1 MSIDTTRGLQRSEHR
16 LLLLAG
22 DTAVACVAVLA
33 ALWIWSLTTG
43 FSFDLSFLRRWSVF
57 GALIPIWI
65 LLLAPSRRLRVGL
78 SLEQTWRTLLGAT
91 ATVAGA
97 YLAAYFYAPRA
108 VLPRLPALYFL
119 WEAALLTLAWRL
131 CYLYAL
137 SRGFMRRRALLLGD
151 AAAADRMSALL
162 ATHAPDT
169 EVVARF
175 DPAVPA
181 SDAPGTEVAAPY
193 DPDVSPSIALDTKE
207 AAAFDPAAAV
217 AAATTPVGTH
227 TTLDDIVRD
236 RAVGEILLAR
246 RTALP
251 APVLQALV
259 RWQEQGVDVIPMTS
273 EYEQALM
280 RVPIADLEPDWMF
293 TSLPE
298 WVRARDASRAV
309 KRLVDIL
316 GGLLGLAVLIVCTP
330 AVAMLTLLDSGRP
343 VFYRQRRLGAGGRTF
358 DVIKFRT
365 MIHAA
370 ESDGPKWAVSDDPR
384 VTRVGRWLRRSRLDE
399 LPQVISVLR
408 GDMSIVGPRPERPE
422 FVEQLERVVP
432 FYRTRLMVRPGVTGW
447 AQVNTPYGDSVDG
460 AALKLEYDLY
470 YIKHRSFL
478 FDAWIVLRTVG
489 TVMTMGGQ

>member
-1 MSIDTTRGLQRSEHR
+1 VGKWSIF
-16 LLLLAG
+16 
-22 DTAVACVAVLA
+22 VALVPV
-33 ALWIWSLTTG
+33 W
-43 FSFDLSFLRRWSVF
+43 V
-57 GALIPIWI
+57 
-65 LLLAPSRRLRVGL
+65 LLLAPSRRLRIGL

-97 YLAAYFYAPRA
+97 YLLAYFYAPRA

-131 CYLYAL
+131 CYLYTL
-137 SRGFMRRRALLLGD
+137 SRGFLRRRALLLGD
-151 AAAADRMSALL
+151 AAAAERMAALL
-162 ATHAPDT
+162 AIHAPDT

-175 DPAVPA
+175 DPTATVADA
-181 SDAPGTEVAAPY
+181 SATAA
-193 DPDVSPSIALDTKE
+193 SETA
-207 AAAFDPAAAV
+207 
-217 AAATTPVGTH
+217 
-227 TTLDDIVRD
+227 LDDIVRD

-251 APVLQALV
+251 AQVLQSLV

-280 RVPIADLEPDWMF
+280 RVPIAELDPDWMF

-309 KRLVDIL
+309 KRLVDVV
-316 GGLLGLAVLIVCTP
+316 GGLAGLALLAVCTP
-330 AVAMLTLLDSGRP
+330 VIAAISLIDSGRP

-370 ESDGPKWAVSDDPR
+370 ESDGPKWAVADDPR
-384 VTRVGRWLRRSRLDE
+384 VTPVGRWLRRSRLDE

-422 FVEQLERVVP
+422 FVEQLERAVP
-432 FYRTRLMVRPGVTGW
+432 FYRSRLMVRPGVTGW

-489 TVMTMGGQ
+489 TVMTMGGR

>member
-22 DTAVACVAVLA
+22 DTAVACVAVVA

-43 FSFDLSFLRRWSVF
+43 FSFDVFFLRRWSIF
-57 GALIPIWI
+57 TTLIPVWV
-65 LLLAPSRRLRVGL
+65 LLLAPSRRLRAGL

-97 YLAAYFYAPRA
+97 YLLAYFYAPRA

-137 SRGFMRRRALLLGD
+137 SRGFMRRRALLVGD
-151 AAAADRMSALL
+151 AAAAERMAALL

-175 DPAVPA
+175 DPTATVSAA
-181 SDAPGTEVAAPY
+181 STPT
-193 DPDVSPSIALDTKE
+193 
-207 AAAFDPAAAV
+207 
-217 AAATTPVGTH
+217 ATD
-227 TTLDDIVRD
+227 TTLDAIVREL
-236 RAVGEILLAR
+236 AVGEILLAGC
-246 RTALP
+246 TVLP
-251 APVLQALV
+251 TPVLQSLV

-309 KRLVDIL
+309 KRLVDVL

-330 AVAMLTLLDSGRP
+330 VVAALTLIDSGRP
-343 VFYRQRRLGAGGRTF
+343 VFYRQRRLGAGGRGF

-399 LPQVISVLR
+399 LPQVISILR

-422 FVEQLERVVP
+422 FVEQLEREVP
-432 FYRTRLMVRPGVTGW
+432 FYRTRLMVRPGLTGW

-460 AALKLEYDLY
+460 ATLKLEYDLY

-489 TVMTMGGQ
+489 TVMTMGGR

>member
-1 MSIDTTRGLQRSEHR
+1 
-16 LLLLAG
+16 
-22 DTAVACVAVLA
+22 
-33 ALWIWSLTTG
+33 
-43 FSFDLSFLRRWSVF
+43 
-57 GALIPIWI
+57 
-65 LLLAPSRRLRVGL
+65 
-78 SLEQTWRTLLGAT
+78 
-91 ATVAGA
+91 
-97 YLAAYFYAPRA
+97 
-108 VLPRLPALYFL
+108 LPALYFL

-131 CYLYAL
+131 CYLYTL
-137 SRGFMRRRALLLGD
+137 SRGFLRRRALLLGD
-151 AAAADRMSALL
+151 AAAAERMAALL

-175 DPAVPA
+175 DPTATVADA
-181 SDAPGTEVAAPY
+181 SARAA
-193 DPDVSPSIALDTKE
+193 SETA
-207 AAAFDPAAAV
+207 
-217 AAATTPVGTH
+217 
-227 TTLDDIVRD
+227 LDDIVRD
-236 RAVGEILLAR
+236 RAVGEIFLAR

-251 APVLQALV
+251 APVLQSLV

-280 RVPIADLEPDWMF
+280 RVPIADLDPDWMF

-309 KRLVDIL
+309 KRLVDVV
-316 GGLLGLAVLIVCTP
+316 GGLAGLALLAVCTP
-330 AVAMLTLLDSGRP
+330 VIAAISLIDSGRP

-370 ESDGPKWAVSDDPR
+370 ESDGPKWAVADDPR
-384 VTRVGRWLRRSRLDE
+384 VTPVGRWLRRTRLDE

-422 FVEQLERVVP
+422 FVEQLERAVP
-432 FYRTRLMVRPGVTGW
+432 FYRSRLMVRPGVTGW

-489 TVMTMGGQ
+489 TVMTMGGR